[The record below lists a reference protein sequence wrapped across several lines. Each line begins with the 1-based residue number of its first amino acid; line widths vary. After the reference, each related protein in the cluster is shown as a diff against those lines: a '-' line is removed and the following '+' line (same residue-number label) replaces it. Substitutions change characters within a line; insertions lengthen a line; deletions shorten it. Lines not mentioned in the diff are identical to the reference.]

1 MLQQHSVAQAQVADC
16 LVVVRDCREPRRTR
30 LVCVEEVVADDA
42 VAIQA
47 DYTELRRTGC
57 CHEEREVAADL
68 GEVLRD
74 NLEVASSFWLE
85 EGLDQVDTMD
95 GLEVVFTREEATMA
109 GSGAMVGLLVADS
122 AVEADSAGAVHTGS
136 DCRHTDPDCSTGC

>member
-1 MLQQHSVAQAQVADC
+1 MLQQHSAVLAQVAGC
-16 LVVVRDCREPRRTR
+16 LVVVHDCREPRRTR
-30 LVCVEEVVADDA
+30 LVCVEEVVADEA

-47 DYTELRRTGC
+47 DCREQRHTGC

-74 NLEVASSFWLE
+74 NLEEASSLWLG

-95 GLEVVFTREEATMA
+95 GPEVVSAEEQATMV
-109 GSGAMVGLLVADS
+109 GSDAEVVLLVAGS
-122 AVEADSAGAVHTGS
+122 AVEADLAGAAHTGS
-136 DCRHTDPDCSTGC
+136 GCRHTDPDCSTGC